1 MDHGASGFHKIL
13 VNARSYRL
21 NHWNHDIRHVELESD
36 NLEVVNIL
44 NRSSNTMVSS
54 LLVHD
59 ILQLI
64 SRSWNVKIRHIPR
77 YKNGVADRLAKLSRD
92 KPSAYM
98 SFDTPPLEVFRFIS
112 AAFLLLGATASSAV
126 FFHSKEL
133 FYRSSALIELEKA
146 T

>member
-1 MDHGASGFHKIL
+1 
-13 VNARSYRL
+13 
-21 NHWNHDIRHVELESD
+21 
-36 NLEVVNIL
+36 
-44 NRSSNTMVSS
+44 MVSS